1 MGATGPLKRIV
12 DILENSPRKRA
23 GRRLELKL
31 KLTKHCCGESVA
43 ASGEPQREGKAKHTA
58 CYKRGRKAVFQAG
71 AVSCEGPLYQ
81 PQAKHLLQKGSVAVP
96 DKSLQYCSQF

>member
-43 ASGEPQREGKAKHTA
+43 ASKLPPGSLKGKEKPNTQHATREEEKRSSRQGLCPMRLHCTA
-58 CYKRGRKAVFQAG
+58 TGTAPAPERLCGRT
-71 AVSCEGPLYQ
+71 
-81 PQAKHLLQKGSVAVP
+81 
-96 DKSLQYCSQF
+96 